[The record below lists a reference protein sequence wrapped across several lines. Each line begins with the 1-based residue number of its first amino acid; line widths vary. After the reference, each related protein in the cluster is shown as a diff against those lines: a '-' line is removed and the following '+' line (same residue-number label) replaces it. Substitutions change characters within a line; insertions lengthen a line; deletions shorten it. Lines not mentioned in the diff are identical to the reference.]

1 MHRYTTPSVASSLT
15 AATAKTLIQLV
26 TGSTRRAEVT
36 GFTLGFSSVTASDAP
51 VLCELLLQTTA
62 GTASAA
68 TPQPDDQADP
78 AAIVTAQNTVTAE
91 PTASTILRR
100 FLLTPVGGLIIC
112 DLEAMGKV
120 LRMLVSTRVG
130 FRVTSPA
137 AQSNAWAELWH
148 QE

>member
-1 MHRYTTPSVASSLT
+1 MHRYTTPSVASALS

-26 TGSTRRAEVT
+26 TGATRRASIT

-78 AAIVTAQNTVTAE
+78 AAIVTAQNTVTR
-91 PTASTILRR
+91 SLRHLRSCR
-100 FLLTPVGGLIIC
+100 FLLTPVAWLIIC